1 MTDVQDGSVE
11 RPAFSDT
18 LVTVTRRGKL
28 VPPGRDGVLALDT
41 GDEQV
46 ELLGP
51 FASEAEL
58 GDEIEVVGVPT
69 PEPFATESVPGLLV
83 RKVRKV

>member
-1 MTDVQDGSVE
+1 MSDVQDSSSE
-11 RPAFSDT
+11 QSAFSDT

-28 VPPGRDGVLALDT
+28 VPPSRDGVLALDT
-41 GDEQV
+41 GDEHV

-51 FASEAEL
+51 FDSMAEL

-69 PEPFATESVPGLLV
+69 PEPFSTEAIPGLLV
-83 RKVRKV
+83 REVRRV